1 VVTDGLVA
9 KPRRRRGSLVARDLL
24 WWLLAVRAGVP
35 TQPPARGSLG
45 SQASWPPR
53 YPMFVQLNEED
64 AADPIRLG
72 GAAVLAGGSASS
84 KVRSWTRW
92 RPPRS
97 PMRAAR
103 PLVGPCG
110 GSPCRAEVPS
120 SLTCQRPCQQRHQA
134 DRAREMIRG
143 LQPCPPPQ
151 EPAVVPMSA
160 NRASSPAEPG
170 RTRGAV
176 RLAYACEQRILHQV
190 L

>member
-1 VVTDGLVA
+1 MVTDGLVA

-35 TQPPARGSLG
+35 TQPPTATGPGSLG
-45 SQASWPPR
+45 SQASWSPR
-53 YPMFVQLNEED
+53 YPVFVQLNEED

-103 PLVGPCG
+103 AA
-110 GSPCRAEVPS
+110 R
-120 SLTCQRPCQQRHQA
+120 RPMWRITLPHRGAQLPHLPATCQQRHQA

-176 RLAYACEQRILHQV
+176 RLACTCEQ
-190 L
+190 